1 MRLRHIE
8 VFHAVYSNGSISA
21 AARMLNVSQPAV
33 SKVLRHAEAQ
43 LGFTL
48 FDRSKGKLIPTTDG
62 IELFTEVSRVY
73 QEIGALRR
81 IARNIKS
88 NKSGQIRI
96 AAITGLAFDMLPR
109 VIAQYQINSP
119 NVAFEV
125 QTQHYRKLES
135 SLFEMENDIGLAF
148 HPPSH
153 QGLKSYEL
161 GEAEFACV
169 YSKNVFP
176 GQPKRIK
183 MADLKHM
190 EAIAMNG
197 RGPLGRLL
205 MDKVQNRDV
214 TLHTRLVADTCFM
227 ATRFVKHSGG
237 VTIVDEFT
245 ARAQIDDDLEFARF
259 DPPIKFSV
267 KALYLESRPLSGLCE
282 DFLESFK
289 AQFEEFIGDEAD

>member
-33 SKVLRHAEAQ
+33 SKVLRHADTQ

-48 FDRSKGKLIPTTDG
+48 FDRTKGKLIPTSDG

-88 NKSGQIRI
+88 NKAGQIRI
-96 AAITGLAFDMLPR
+96 AAITGLAFDVLPR
-109 VIAQYQINSP
+109 VIAAYQKQSP

-125 QTQHYRKLES
+125 QTQHYRKLEA

-148 HPPSH
+148 QPPSH
-153 QGLKSYEL
+153 QGLKAYEL
-161 GEAEFACV
+161 GLAEFACV
-169 YSKNVFP
+169 YRKGVFR
-176 GQPKRIK
+176 GSPKRIK
-183 MADLKHM
+183 IDDLM
-190 EAIAMNG
+190 EMEVIAMNG
-197 RGPLGRLL
+197 RGPLGSLL
-205 MDKVQNRDV
+205 MDKIQNRGV
-214 TLHTRLVADTCFM
+214 ILHPRLIADTCFM
-227 ATRFVKHSGG
+227 ATKFVKHVGG

-245 ARAQIDDDLEFARF
+245 ARAQMDDDLEYTRF

-267 KALYLESRPLSGLCE
+267 KALYLESRPLSVLCE
-282 DFLESFK
+282 DFLGNFK
-289 AQFEEFIGDEAD
+289 AEFEKFTRI